1 MIPYDSDLSK
11 QTSPVDN
18 YGVWLDDNGDLS
30 HPDPIKQ
37 HFERLQNF

>member
-1 MIPYDSDLSK
+1 MI
-11 QTSPVDN
+11 QTCPEQAAPVDN

-37 HFERLQNF
+37 HF